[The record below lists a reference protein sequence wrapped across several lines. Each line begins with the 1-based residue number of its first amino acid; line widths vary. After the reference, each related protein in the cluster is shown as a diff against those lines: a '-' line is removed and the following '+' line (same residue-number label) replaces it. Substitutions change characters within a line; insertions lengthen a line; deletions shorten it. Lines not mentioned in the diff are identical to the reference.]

1 MPLHPAE
8 IRGYRELF
16 LTGRQLVK
24 RWKRLADAL
33 QGSLPEDALRSAA
46 AGVRE
51 TLDQLEPLTE
61 KHGVHSRL
69 AAQGTGAGIG
79 SARSAILDRFLERNQ
94 ALRLAVDDLEH
105 VVTLLAYLATLSDDR
120 GHSSLSELC
129 RSAAERH
136 AAHAE
141 ALRRRAVELGT
152 HPDTAIEPL
161 DTSPIG
167 RAAHRTAW
175 VAGTVGEW
183 VDRRAARR

>member
-1 MPLHPAE
+1 
-8 IRGYRELF
+8 
-16 LTGRQLVK
+16 
-24 RWKRLADAL
+24 
-33 QGSLPEDALRSAA
+33 
-46 AGVRE
+46 
-51 TLDQLEPLTE
+51 
-61 KHGVHSRL
+61 
-69 AAQGTGAGIG
+69 
-79 SARSAILDRFLERNQ
+79 
-94 ALRLAVDDLEH
+94 

-141 ALRRRAVELGT
+141 ALRRSAVELGT